1 MKLSTTVDDEI
12 AFSGD
17 TVRFCHTNTSL
28 TIELICVAQSVTELV
43 WSRNNETIHRFHVQ
57 SRLRIPIING
67 PYTVYLDN
75 NTRVD
80 NNRFIIVTSRLW
92 GTVMISKD
100 HHTAADQIECQGFNG
115 ANQVDND
122 SIIISYYLIGKLY
135 VINESD
141 HHISM
146 QIFLHNHRNTMF
158 L

>member
-43 WSRNNETIHRFHVQ
+43 WSRNNEAIYRFHVQ
-57 SRLRIPIING
+57 SHLRIPIING
-67 PYTVYLDN
+67 SYTVYLDS

-80 NNRFIIVTSRLW
+80 NNNRFIIVTSRLW
-92 GTVMISKD
+92 ETVMTSKD

-115 ANQVDND
+115 TNQVDND
-122 SIIISYYLIGKLY
+122 SIIISYYPIGKL
-135 VINESD
+135 
-141 HHISM
+141 
-146 QIFLHNHRNTMF
+146 
-158 L
+158 